1 MCGPLVF
8 QVWRT
13 FVEHLDLAI
22 AERKLHKHH
31 RLLTAA
37 GTILDD
43 ILQQSVRKADIGST
57 LPLHLWVE
65 QKEVYLEASRRTAIS
80 LCESTILVCVC
91 TLQVLNPHVWGPRG
105 SCFCILPFLAPG
117 HCSHVHSMLCTVC
130 PSLIDMH
137 RCMLRSAAIKDES

>member
-37 GTILDD
+37 GTVLDD

-57 LPLHLWVE
+57 LPLHLWIE

-80 LCESTILVCVC
+80 LCESTILVCA
-91 TLQVLNPHVWGPRG
+91 LQDPILCPVSMNP
-105 SCFCILPFLAPG
+105 I
-117 HCSHVHSMLCTVC
+117 
-130 PSLIDMH
+130 
-137 RCMLRSAAIKDES
+137 CMRSAGKL